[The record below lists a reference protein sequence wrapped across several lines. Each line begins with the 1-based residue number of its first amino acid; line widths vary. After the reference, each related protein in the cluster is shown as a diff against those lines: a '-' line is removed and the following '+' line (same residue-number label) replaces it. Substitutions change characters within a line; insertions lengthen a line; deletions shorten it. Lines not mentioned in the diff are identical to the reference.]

1 MTDIK
6 DVFWYEAE
14 IEELTLNNGLL
25 IEKITKLQEKIEHN
39 LRRIKELR
47 NLIKKESNNEQTRT
61 TKRNK

>member
-25 IEKITKLQEKIEHN
+25 IEKIIKLQEKIEHN
-39 LRRIKELR
+39 LRRINELR
-47 NLIKKESNNEQTRT
+47 NLIKKEVNNEQTRI
-61 TKRNK
+61 TKRN

>member
-25 IEKITKLQEKIEHN
+25 IEKITELQEEITHN
-39 LRRIKELR
+39 IRRIKEIK
-47 NLIKKESNNEQTRT
+47 NLIKKEKQNEQTRT
-61 TKRNK
+61 N

>member
-6 DVFWYEAE
+6 DVFWYESE
-14 IEELTLNNGLL
+14 IEELTFKNGLL
-25 IEKITKLQEKIEHN
+25 IENITKLQEKIEHN

-61 TKRNK
+61 TKRN

>member
-6 DVFWYEAE
+6 DVFRYEAE

-25 IEKITKLQEKIEHN
+25 ISEITNLQEKIEHN

-61 TKRNK
+61 TK

>member
-25 IEKITKLQEKIEHN
+25 IEKITKLQEEIDHN
-39 LRRIKELR
+39 LEDY
-47 NLIKKESNNEQTRT
+47 
-61 TKRNK
+61 